1 MPLVPHLLPP
11 SPMVSPLLP
20 FLAIAHI
27 CIFVKALVM
36 VDILEIFLNILKL
49 FLAMER
55 DFTKSLRRRMDGVS
69 REK

>member
-1 MPLVPHLLPP
+1 
-11 SPMVSPLLP
+11 
-20 FLAIAHI
+20 
-27 CIFVKALVM
+27 M